1 MPDKLRGSLT
11 LQRYLP
17 YRLSVAANAVSRLIA
32 LAYEEKF
39 GLTIPQWR
47 LVAVLAEEGPLTQQE
62 LCGRTIMDKVTV
74 TRAGQGLLRRRLI
87 KRIPNSTDG
96 RSHRLVLTKTGEA
109 LYEEVV
115 PLALEYEVKLL
126 VGLAPHEVAKL
137 EQQLRQLEQT
147 AAALRKE

>member
-1 MPDKLRGSLT
+1 MRDKARGSLT
-11 LQRYLP
+11 LQHYLP

-47 LVAVLAEEGPLTQQE
+47 LIAVLAEEGPLTQQE

-115 PLALEYEVKLL
+115 PLALEYEVRLL
-126 VGLAPHEVAKL
+126 VGLAPDEVAKL